1 MRVKKFVT
9 ALILLLFLSV
19 NVFSQ
24 SKVGTTAAPFLG
36 IAVGPRAI
44 GMGGAFTAFAGDVS
58 TLYWNP
64 AGASRIGN
72 NEIMVSHTRWIFGT
86 SFDWVG
92 VSVAIDRNNAV
103 GVSIT
108 RLDYGEEEVTTI
120 DYPEGTGER
129 WDASDIAVGLSYARN
144 LTDRFSVGGTVKFI
158 QQKLWNERATGFAL
172 DVGVLFITEFRG
184 LKLGASITNFG
195 TEMRLD
201 GKDLFVVY
209 DPDPSASGNN
219 PAISAKLK
227 TDDWPL
233 PLHFRVGASIDVFKT
248 ESNYF
253 TLAVDALHPNDNT
266 ESLNLGFEYSF
277 RNFIFLRAGYKSLFQ
292 KDSQERFT
300 AGVGLNYKVGGLGF
314 KFDYAYQDFGILK
327 NIQSFALSIQF

>member
-1 MRVKKFVT
+1 MRFKKFAKV
-9 ALILLLFLSV
+9 LLLIFVLSL

-92 VSVAIDRNNAV
+92 VSVAIDRNNSV
-103 GVSIT
+103 GISIT

-120 DYPEGTGER
+120 DYPEGTGEK
-129 WDASDIAVGLSYARN
+129 WDASDIAIGLSYARN

-172 DVGVLFITEFRG
+172 DIGVLFITEFRG

-201 GKDLFVVY
+201 GKDLFVIY
-209 DPDPSASGNN
+209 DPDPNASGNN

-233 PLHFRVGASIDVFKT
+233 PLHFRVGASIDVFRT

-253 TLAVDALHPNDNT
+253 TLAIDALHPNDNT

-277 RNFIFLRAGYKSLFQ
+277 KNLIFLRAGYKSLFQ

-300 AGVGLNYKVGGLGF
+300 AGVGLNYKIGGLGF
-314 KFDYAYQDFGILK
+314 RFDYAYQDFGILK

>member
-1 MRVKKFVT
+1 MSLKRFLEII
-9 ALILLLFLSV
+9 ALILTVNIFLL
-19 NVFSQ
+19 SQ

-64 AGASRIGN
+64 AGASRIGQ
-72 NEIMVSHTRWIFGT
+72 NEVMLSHTKWIFGT

-92 VSVAIDRNNAV
+92 VSVVVDRNNAV
-103 GVSIT
+103 GLSIT

-129 WDASDIAVGLSYARN
+129 WDASDIAIGLSYARN

-158 QQKLWNERATGFAL
+158 QQKLWNERAIGFAL
-172 DVGVLFITEFRG
+172 DVGVLFTTEFKG
-184 LKLGASITNFG
+184 LKLGASISNFG

-201 GKDLFVVY
+201 GKDLFVIY
-209 DPDPSASGNN
+209 DPDPSITGNN
-219 PAISAKLK
+219 STISAKLK

-233 PLHFRVGASIDVFKT
+233 PLHFRVGASIDIFKT
-248 ESNYF
+248 EANYF
-253 TLAVDALHPNDNT
+253 TLAIDATHPNDNT

-277 RNFIFLRAGYKSLFQ
+277 RNIVFIRAGYKSLFQ
-292 KDSQERFT
+292 KDSEEGFT
-300 AGVGLNYKVGGLGF
+300 AGIGLNYKIGGFGL

-327 NIQSFALSIQF
+327 NIQSFSLGIQF

>member
-1 MRVKKFVT
+1 MKIRKICFVFIAT
-9 ALILLLFLSV
+9 LISSLSLL
-19 NVFSQ
+19 SQ

-44 GMGGAFTAFAGDVS
+44 GLGGAFTAFSEDVS
-58 TLYWNP
+58 ALYWNP
-64 AGASRIGN
+64 AGISRLGR
-72 NEIMVSHTRWIFGT
+72 NEIMLSHTKWIFGT
-86 SFDWVG
+86 SFDWIGVG
-92 VSVAIDRNNAV
+92 VGIDRNNYV

-129 WDASDIAVGLSYARN
+129 WDASDIAVGISYARN

-184 LKLGASITNFG
+184 LKLGASICNFG
-195 TEMRLD
+195 TEMQLD
-201 GKDLFVVY
+201 GKDLFVIY
-209 DPDPSASGNN
+209 DPDPEATGNN

-227 TDDWPL
+227 TDSWPL
-233 PLHFRVGASIDVFKT
+233 PLLFRVGVSIDVFKT
-248 ESNYF
+248 ETSYL

-266 ESLNLGFEYSF
+266 ESLNIGFEYGF
-277 RNFIFLRAGYKSLFQ
+277 RNLIFLRAGYKSLFQ

-300 AGVGLNYKVGGLGF
+300 VGVGIN
-314 KFDYAYQDFGILK
+314 
-327 NIQSFALSIQF
+327 